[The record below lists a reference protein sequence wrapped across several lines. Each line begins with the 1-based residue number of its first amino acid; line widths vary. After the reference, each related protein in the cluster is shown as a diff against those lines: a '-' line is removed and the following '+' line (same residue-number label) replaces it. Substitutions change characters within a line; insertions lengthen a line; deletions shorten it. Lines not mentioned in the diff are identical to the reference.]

1 MVTEEATVPSKKAY
15 TGNKPPKA
23 PAARTRKED
32 LEEKLG
38 TCLREDKLV
47 TKYGK
52 RIGWIDN
59 LGNVYYPYENSGPK
73 VVKIGQV
80 IPSTCGNKPPKAPA
94 ARTRKEDLE
103 EVAATMDDGIDR
115 NSVHRVDVDD
125 SDNNNNNA
133 YIIAEDD
140 HDDEFSYEGSNNIPE
155 TYKDKQVDDFF
166 DALNDN
172 FTFDAGFDSGQKAI
186 VPCLCPCSNKNKKWQ
201 EQVEKCG
208 ATPKSLM
215 DHLQRNGRNNEF
227 VLHRGVKT
235 YLKELHRR

>member
-1 MVTEEATVPSKKAY
+1 MANDP
-15 TGNKPPKA
+15 A
-23 PAARTRKED
+23 PATTMVKNQA
-32 LEEKLG
+32 
-38 TCLREDKLV
+38 DKQS
-47 TKYGK
+47 YGN
-52 RIGWIDN
+52 D
-59 LGNVYYPYENSGPK
+59 
-73 VVKIGQV
+73 
-80 IPSTCGNKPPKAPA
+80 
-94 ARTRKEDLE
+94 
-103 EVAATMDDGIDR
+103 VAATMDDGIDR

-166 DALNDN
+166 DALNNN

-227 VLHRGVKT
+227 VLHRGIKT
-235 YLKELHRR
+235 YLKELHRW